1 MIKPAPADSA
11 QSPPTKE
18 TALPKKLAPALLA
31 LILAAACTRNAA
43 YRLGKSGEVTE
54 AQVGASDLETS
65 ARREPFETSGI
76 EIHDDYRLHFL
87 EFDDQGQLYSTAQ
100 FVHLVEA
107 LEREAAAPEKARI
120 ILVLY
125 AHGWKNNASLC
136 NNNVCCFRTF
146 LSRIAADM
154 RMAGKRSNGF
164 LGPTHVIGV
173 FVGWRGLSATV
184 PPFKALSF
192 WARKKAA
199 GNVAQGELVEA
210 LSFLDRYQKHV
221 NAETPNRCRLV
232 MMGHSLGGAILY
244 SAIANILKSRVTE
257 ARVKGVLDGQVPA
270 IEGFGD
276 LVVLANPAF
285 EASLYAPLHE
295 LIETFPAY
303 SPRQSPLM
311 VVLASET
318 DTTTRVEFKIGR
330 WLETVLQRTGPR
342 SPRKMLV
349 STVGNYD
356 PFVTHHASVAA
367 DVRTEPGE
375 SLPGVVKNCECTL
388 PMSEADEA
396 TVDQLI
402 GALRLSPEEAAK
414 TLTPAL
420 CPGHDRLGVVALD
433 CIAPHPPGLPLWV
446 VRADNAVVSGHSG
459 FFTRPVTDIVR
470 NLVTRRILEGSIAAA
485 ASASAPR

>member
-1 MIKPAPADSA
+1 LARGRYL
-11 QSPPTKE
+11 Q
-18 TALPKKLAPALLA
+18 KLAPALLA
-31 LILAAACTRNAA
+31 IVLAAAACTRNAP
-43 YRLGKSGEVTE
+43 YRLSPGGAVAE
-54 AQVGASDLETS
+54 ARIGADELENS
-65 ARREPFETSGI
+65 ALRAPLETSGI

-87 EFDDQGQLYSTAQ
+87 EHDDQGQLYATAQ
-100 FVHLVEA
+100 FRGLVDS

-120 ILVLY
+120 VLVLY
-125 AHGWKNNASLC
+125 VHGWKNNASLC

-146 LSRIAADM
+146 LSRIASDV
-154 RMAGKRSNGF
+154 RMAEKRSDGF

-192 WARKKAA
+192 WARKRVA
-199 GNVAQGELVEA
+199 GNVAEGELVEA
-210 LSFLDRYQKHV
+210 LAFLDRFQKHV

-244 SAIANILKSRVTE
+244 SAVANILKSRITE
-257 ARVKGVLDGQVPA
+257 ARVKGVLDGRVPV

-295 LIETFPAY
+295 LIEVFPTFA
-303 SPRQSPLM
+303 PRQNPLM
-311 VVLASET
+311 VVLSSET
-318 DTTTRVEFKIGR
+318 DTTTRVSFKVGR
-330 WLETVLQRTGPR
+330 WIETLFQRTGPR

-356 PFVTHHASVAA
+356 PFVTHRASIAA
-367 DVRTEPGE
+367 DSKSEPGG

-388 PMSEADEA
+388 PMADTDVA
-396 TVDQLI
+396 TIDRFVGI
-402 GALRLSPEEAAK
+402 LRLTPEAAAER
-414 TLTPAL
+414 LTPTL

-433 CIAPHPPGLPLWV
+433 CIAPHAPGLPFWV
-446 VRADNAVVSGHSG
+446 VRADNAVISGHSG

-470 NLVTRRILEGSIAAA
+470 NLVARRVLEGSIATADG
-485 ASASAPR
+485 ASQ